1 MPGYHWA
8 VTSDAPAEQASLDR
22 LPLPPDP
29 ASAGA
34 ARRFVRELLAKT
46 GPYPD
51 GLLDSALVVASELV
65 TNAVRHAAGAPLTIV
80 VSTAPEQLRIGVEDT
95 STELPA
101 VVDPYEGGGRGMTVV
116 EAMSSRWTV
125 QRRPDG
131 KVVWA
136 VFDLPPTR

>member
-1 MPGYHWA
+1 M
-8 VTSDAPAEQASLDR
+8 TSHTAAGQASLDR

-34 ARRFVRELLAKT
+34 ARRFVRALLSRT
-46 GPYPD
+46 GPYPA
-51 GLLDSALVVASELV
+51 GLVDSALVVASELV
-65 TNAVRHAAGAPLTIV
+65 TNAVRHAAGDPLTIV
-80 VSTAPEQLRIGVEDT
+80 VSTAPDQLRIGVEDT
-95 STELPA
+95 STEMPA
-101 VVDPYEGGGRGMTVV
+101 VVDPYEGGGRGMTVI

-136 VFDLPPTR
+136 VFDLPPAT

>member
-1 MPGYHWA
+1 
-8 VTSDAPAEQASLDR
+8 VTSDAPAGPASLDR

-34 ARRFVRELLAKT
+34 ARRFVRELLART

-51 GLLDSALVVASELV
+51 GLLESALVVSSELV

-80 VSTAPEQLRIGVEDT
+80 VRTSPSQLSIGVEDT
-95 STELPA
+95 STDQPS
-101 VVDPYEGGGRGMTVV
+101 VVEAYEGGGRGMVVV
-116 EAMSSRWTV
+116 EAMSSRWSV
-125 QRRPDG
+125 QQRPDG

-136 VFDLPPTR
+136 VFDLTDAG